1 MGRYR
6 TSCGNNEPKDFNT
19 YYNKKK
25 GMTIYKNLRTT
36 KSCYNNLVNNNI
48 LMNNSCINKNIVY
61 YKSYDSLINLS
72 KISGFLRPE
81 CSDCADVPVLLAN
94 GINSEICYDELYEDD
109 CSNTESNDLSCCC
122 GKCIKIPIMNNCKEK
137 TGKIFPYGHF
147 NNKVK
152 NPLIKIHSLKNI
164 EEDCESKLNC
174 ASYEYCKCP
183 PGITDCK
190 CCEYSIITPLT
201 NTENIKYYEN
211 SNKECDTN
219 SINNNEFPS
228 FISNDL
234 GYFEQLKKENNEE
247 DKILSSKAI
256 NVYSKYSI

>member
-6 TSCGNNEPKDFNT
+6 TLCSDNEPKDFNT

-48 LMNNSCINKNIVY
+48 LMNNSCTNKNIKY

-72 KISGFLRPE
+72 KVSSFLTPE
-81 CSDCADVPVLLAN
+81 CSDCADVPVLLSN
-94 GINSEICYDELYEDD
+94 GITSEMCYDELYEDY
-109 CSNTESNDLSCCC
+109 
-122 GKCIKIPIMNNCKEK
+122 CKEK

-164 EEDCESKLNC
+164 EGDCESKLNC
-174 ASYEYCKCP
+174 TSYEYCKCP

-190 CCEYSIITPLT
+190 CLI
-201 NTENIKYYEN
+201 
-211 SNKECDTN
+211 
-219 SINNNEFPS
+219 
-228 FISNDL
+228 
-234 GYFEQLKKENNEE
+234 
-247 DKILSSKAI
+247 
-256 NVYSKYSI
+256 